1 MKVKDIMLFQEL
13 KIEAKLENW
22 ASVSS
27 FLRCFLEKIHCNDEF
42 INKFLLP
49 CEEIFVNICRYAYKN
64 NKNCG
69 IIFVN
74 VDLLGKKVKI
84 VFEDDGKQFDPTKF
98 ENRNLNSKIERKK
111 IGGLGIFLAKEIMD
125 GFDYIREHNKNILVM
140 VKELEGDDCGNRS

>member
-1 MKVKDIMLFQEL
+1 METL
-13 KIEAKLENW
+13 KIEARIENW
-22 ASVSS
+22 VSVSN
-27 FLRCFLEKIHCNDEF
+27 FLRRFLKQIQCDDEF

-49 CEEIFVNICRYAYKN
+49 CEEIFVNVCCYAYRN

-69 IIFVN
+69 IISIN
-74 VDLLGKKVKI
+74 VSFLGRKIKI

-98 ENRNLNSKIERKK
+98 ENRNLNSKIERKR

-140 VKELEGDDCGNRS
+140 VKKLEGDDYGNKS